1 VIELHLIGYTED
13 AEHLV
18 LDLDAGAEG
27 RYTLRVDPDLLATL
41 EAVRDERVATGR
53 PVDRRRE
60 PAPPAPPAP
69 PRPEPDPLPPPRL
82 RPRRPVPAPAE
93 VALPDN
99 GRAGPAG
106 GGGAPPA
113 AAASADEPEADAP
126 AVDDTPAARS
136 RLSPAEIQAQLR
148 SGRSV
153 RSVAKEAGTDR
164 AWIERWLAPIL
175 AERDRVLDD
184 ARTRRI
190 DRPHAR
196 ALGGSVERAL
206 ADRGVDPEDARWR
219 VSRRD
224 DGRWRIT
231 VAFDERGRAR
241 SATWLLDPS
250 QAHLRPQSPLA
261 TELASPR
268 RRDGARRR

>member
-27 RYTLRVDPDLLATL
+27 RYALRVDPDLLATL
-41 EAVRDERVATGR
+41 EAIRDERVATGR

-60 PAPPAPPAP
+60 PAPPTP

-82 RPRRPVPAPAE
+82 RPRRPAATPAE
-93 VALPDN
+93 GDPPEN
-99 GRAGPAG
+99 GRAAPGGDGAGPA
-106 GGGAPPA
+106 APA
-113 AAASADEPEADAP
+113 AAPPDEPDRDALE
-126 AVDDTPAARS
+126 VDDTPAARS

-153 RSVAKEAGTDR
+153 RSVAKEAGADR

-250 QAHLRPQSPLA
+250 EAHLRPQSPLA